1 MLIYILLALLG
12 IQFMSRIN
20 ECPIKGREILYYL
33 IPYWKRGDNEDRILG
48 VLQLFIIVCIS
59 IMKAAKT
66 DGFMEKGAVF
76 VLTFISLVWLIKIL
90 LNLLEWF
97 QEYVHTMTIN
107 IVFTLTVPSIIL
119 LNLSQLDGWIE
130 TQVCFIAL
138 LMSVLI
144 VYMELISIVLG
155 KENYKATTKY
165 LIQNSALKLKSIL
178 TWFFIILINLYTL
191 LLFIQFY
198 IEPKAHHFI
207 DNEVLTKSSAVDL
220 FYYLIVTFTTVGFGD
235 ISPHTMIAKIASVF
249 VALSGMLFTGIFVGC
264 ILNLKE

>member
-1 MLIYILLALLG
+1 MLVYILLALLG
-12 IQFMSRIN
+12 IQFINRIN
-20 ECPIKGREILYYL
+20 ECSINGKDILVYL
-33 IPYWKRGDNEDRILG
+33 IPYWKTGDNEDRILG
-48 VLQLFIIVCIS
+48 ILQLFIISCMSLIKA
-59 IMKAAKT
+59 MKT
-66 DGFMEKGAVF
+66 EGMIEKGIIF
-76 VLTFISLVWLIKIL
+76 VLTFISLIWLIKIL
-90 LNLLEWF
+90 LTLLEWF
-97 QEYVHTMTIN
+97 EEYVHTMTIN
-107 IVFTLTVPSIIL
+107 IVFTLAVPTIIL
-119 LNLSQLDGWIE
+119 LNLSQLEGWIE
-130 TQVCFIAL
+130 RQACFIAL

-144 VYMELISIVLG
+144 VYMELIGIVLG
-155 KENYKATTKY
+155 KYKTATKY

-178 TWFFIILINLYTL
+178 TWFFIILVNLYTL

-235 ISPHTMIAKIASVF
+235 ISPHTMIAKIASAV

>member
-1 MLIYILLALLG
+1 MLVYILLALLG
-12 IQFMSRIN
+12 IQFMNRIN
-20 ECPIKGREILYYL
+20 ERSISGREILYYL
-33 IPYWKRGDNEDRILG
+33 IPYWKTGDNEDKILG
-48 VLQLFIIVCIS
+48 ILQLFIIGCVSLIKA
-59 IMKAAKT
+59 MKT
-66 DGFMEKGAVF
+66 EGMIEKGIIFA
-76 VLTFISLVWLIKIL
+76 LTFISLIWLIKML
-90 LNLLEWF
+90 LTLLEWF
-97 QEYVHTMTIN
+97 EEYVHTMTIN
-107 IVFTLTVPSIIL
+107 IIFTLAVPTIIL
-119 LNLSQLDGWIE
+119 LNLSQLEGWIE
-130 TQVCFIAL
+130 RQVCFIAL

-144 VYMELISIVLG
+144 VYMELIGIVLG
-155 KENYKATTKY
+155 KCKTATKY

-178 TWFFIILINLYTL
+178 TWFFIILVNLYTL

-235 ISPHTMIAKIASVF
+235 ISPHTMIAKIASAV